1 MVLIGI
7 HVLAYSTIVTTF
19 SLNKTLVSIKSS
31 IQAFSHKSIRSK
43 SDLDE
48 NKTKVNPGS
57 SFEPGL

>member
-19 SLNKTLVSIKSS
+19 SLKTMVSIKST
-31 IQAFSHKSIRSK
+31 IQAFSPKNIRSK

-48 NKTKVNPGS
+48 NKIKVNPGS